1 MANLHDHQAILLSLT
16 AKMQNMNW
24 NDLRIVLA
32 VERSTSFAEAAKTVG
47 VNETTISR
55 RLGHLE
61 SALHAKLFERQ
72 GGRLVPTE
80 SGNRV
85 IETAER
91 IESETMALEN
101 VVSGRDHMAAGTVR
115 VSCVSLVANHLIAP
129 RISRLLDNN
138 PQLTVE
144 LIAESTNISLTKR
157 QADLALRMARPNAEM
172 RNIAR
177 RIGQLDYAVYG
188 ARDAD
193 KEVLGWI
200 AYEEKYAELPQTRWI
215 KERKGD
221 QNYSSLIISDGD
233 TLLESIK
240 AGLGKAFLPVAIGD
254 ASAELTRL
262 DEGPPPIFREVW
274 LISHPDQKGLARI
287 KIVGDW
293 LADTIAS
300 L

>member
-1 MANLHDHQAILLSLT
+1 
-16 AKMQNMNW
+16 MNW

-32 VERSTSFAEAAKTVG
+32 VERSASLAEAAKAVG

-55 RLGHLE
+55 RLVHLE
-61 SALHAKLFERQ
+61 TALRAKLFERQ
-72 GGRLVPTE
+72 GRRLVPTE
-80 SGNRV
+80 PGLRV

-91 IESETMALEN
+91 IETETMALEN
-101 VVSGRDHMAAGTVR
+101 TVSGQDQMAAGTVR

-129 RISRLLDNN
+129 RLSALLNDN
-138 PQLTVE
+138 PQMTVE
-144 LIAESTNISLTKR
+144 LIAESANISLTKR

-188 ARDAD
+188 AREAD
-193 KEVLGWI
+193 RESLGWI
-200 AYEEKYAELPQTRWI
+200 AYEDKYADLPQTRWI
-215 KERKGD
+215 KERNGE
-221 QNYSSLIISDGD
+221 QNFSSLVISDGD
-233 TLLESIK
+233 TLLQGIK

-254 ASAELTRL
+254 ACADLTRL
-262 DEGPPPIFREVW
+262 DDGPPPIFREVW
-274 LISHPDQKGLARI
+274 LLSHPDHKGLARI

-293 LADTIAS
+293 LANTIAS